1 MRLIAQY
8 VRGGELQWR
17 DCCLERSDR
26 QLTQH
31 ISHPDFMWTVDHCS
45 SWTVGVTSPRQRQV
59 SLMQRRRDVT
69 PTVQLEQ
76 SVKNVLFAQA
86 VSCEADP
93 ELANVYFIRN
103 LNQF

>member
-1 MRLIAQY
+1 MNRS
-8 VRGGELQWR
+8 GEIDALNDQT
-17 DCCLERSDR
+17 DR
-26 QLTQH
+26 QLAQH
-31 ISHPDFMWTVDHCS
+31 TFHPDCLTWTVDHCS

-59 SLMQRRRDVT
+59 SLMQRRRRDVK
-69 PTVQLEQ
+69 PTIQLEK

-93 ELANVYFIRN
+93 DIANVHLIRS